1 MPESQSRLY
10 GSLPAWGALVISLAA
25 LAFSA
30 GTLRSEL
37 ATAQSRLAKLEQRAD
52 IQSRAGNQVND
63 RLARIETKLDLV
75 LEERR

>member
-1 MPESQSRLY
+1 MPDGQARMY
-10 GSLPAWGALVISLAA
+10 GSLPAWGALIISLAA

-30 GTLRSEL
+30 GTLRSEV

-52 IQSRAGNQVND
+52 LQDGNSSQVND

-75 LEERR
+75 LESRK

>member
-1 MPESQSRLY
+1 MPEAQSRLY

-37 ATAQSRLAKLEQRAD
+37 ATAQSRLGKLEQRAD
-52 IQSRAGNQVND
+52 GQVREANQVND
-63 RLARIETKLDLV
+63 RLARIETKLDLA
-75 LEERR
+75 LERRQ